1 MKGAELTQ
9 SEASYSSWQ
18 IVEDVMVAGHE
29 HGS

>member
-9 SEASYSSWQ
+9 SESYSSWQ